1 MSIRVQIRLYAN
13 LKALEPAG
21 ADGHPLAPGTT
32 VGEVL
37 AQLKVPADQ
46 VKLVFVNGRK
56 AHLHRVLEDGDRLGV
71 FPPVGGG

>member
-13 LKALEPAG
+13 LKPLEPSSAG
-21 ADGHPLAPGTT
+21 SHHLPSGTS
-32 VGEVL
+32 VGEAL
-37 AQLKVPADQ
+37 AALRVPEDQ

-56 AHLHRVLEDGDRLGV
+56 VDRKQVLQDGDRLGV